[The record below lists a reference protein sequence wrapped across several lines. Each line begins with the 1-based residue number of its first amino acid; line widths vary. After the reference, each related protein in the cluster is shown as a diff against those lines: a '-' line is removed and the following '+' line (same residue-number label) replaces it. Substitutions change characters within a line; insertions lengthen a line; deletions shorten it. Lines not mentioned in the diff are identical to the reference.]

1 MAQSNHEVSKGLSI
15 RNETTGGNI
24 VVTQGSGTGDIN
36 GASVAVYPVGSEY
49 TDAATGLTY
58 KRTGSSGIGLTDW
71 EILATQQY
79 VNGLI
84 SWREPVLV
92 RDNTVYAD
100 ITAAETAANVADE
113 VDGETIQAGDR
124 LLFSNLTS
132 GADNVYLVS
141 GSTGAWTFT
150 EEPNTASPG
159 DRLYVELGTYA
170 NEIFTY
176 NAAGKWVADLTET
189 SATGATLAATAINS
203 VATGSGNLE
212 VLWHLMIKETAT
224 PTKIEAVEVHALHTA
239 AGLVDFSV
247 YGKVKGIQVAGL
259 VIDVTAAGGVLSLVV
274 TATNTASYTVQ
285 RVSTLRLA

>member
-1 MAQSNHEVSKGLSI
+1 MAQSNFEVSKGLSL
-15 RNETTGGNI
+15 RNESTGGNTVI
-24 VVTQGSGTGDIN
+24 TQGTGLGDIT
-36 GASVAVYPVGSEY
+36 STTVAVHPVGSEF
-49 TDAATGLTY
+49 TNATTGDKLL
-58 KRTGSSGIGLTDW
+58 RTGTSEVGVADW
-71 EILATQQY
+71 ETVATQEY

-124 LLFSNLTS
+124 ILFSNLTS
-132 GADNVYLVS
+132 GADNVYITS

-150 EEPNTASPG
+150 EEANTVTPG

-189 SATGATLAATAINS
+189 SASGATLTATAINS

-212 VLWHLMIKETAT
+212 VLWHLMIKESAT

-239 AGLVDFSV
+239 AGVIDFSV
-247 YGKVKGIQVAGL
+247 YGKVKGTQVSGL
-259 VIDVTAAGGVLSLVV
+259 VINVTAAGGVLSLVV
-274 TATNTASYTVQ
+274 TATNSASYTVQ

>member
-1 MAQSNHEVSKGLSI
+1 MAQSNFEVSKGLSL
-15 RNETTGGNI
+15 RNESTGLHTVI
-24 VVTQGSGTGDIN
+24 TQGTGTGDIN
-36 GASVAVYPVGSEY
+36 GASTSVYPVGSEY
-49 TDAATGLTY
+49 TDKSTGTKYL
-58 KRTGSSGIGLTDW
+58 RTGSSGIGITDW
-71 EILATQQY
+71 EIVATEEY
-79 VNGLI
+79 INGLV

-113 VDGETIQAGDR
+113 VDGETIQSGDR

-150 EEPNTASPG
+150 EEPNTATPG

-189 SATGATLAATAINS
+189 SASGATLTATAINS

-212 VLWHLMIKETAT
+212 VLWHLIIKETAT
-224 PTKIEAVEVHALHTA
+224 PTKIEAMEVHALHTA
-239 AGLVDFSV
+239 AGVIDFSV
-247 YGKVKGIQVAGL
+247 YGKVKGLQVSGL
-259 VIDVTAAGGVLSLVV
+259 VVDVTVSGGVLSLVV
-274 TATNTASYTVQ
+274 TATNTVSYTVQ

>member
-1 MAQSNHEVSKGLSI
+1 MAQSNFEVSKGLSL

-36 GASVAVYPVGSEY
+36 GAAVAVYPVGSEY
-49 TDAATGLTY
+49 TNVTNGDKML
-58 KRTGSSGIGLTDW
+58 RTGSSGVGIADW
-71 EILATQQY
+71 ETVATEEY

-84 SWREPVLV
+84 SWREPALV

-100 ITAAETAANVADE
+100 IAAAETAANVADE

-124 LLFSNLTS
+124 ILFSNLTS
-132 GADNVYLVS
+132 GADNIYITS

-150 EEPNTASPG
+150 EETNTVTPG

-189 SATGATLAATAINS
+189 SASGATLTATAVNS

-239 AGLVDFSV
+239 AGVIDFSV
-247 YGKVKGIQVAGL
+247 YGKVKGTKVSGL
-259 VIDVTAAGGVLSLVV
+259 VIDVIAAGGVLSVVV

-285 RVSTLRLA
+285 RESTLRLA